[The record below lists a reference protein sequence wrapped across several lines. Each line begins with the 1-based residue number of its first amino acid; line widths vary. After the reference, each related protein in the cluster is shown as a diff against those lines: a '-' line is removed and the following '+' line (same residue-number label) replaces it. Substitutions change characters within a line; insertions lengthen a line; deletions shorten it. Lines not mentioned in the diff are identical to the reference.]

1 MLNNVKKGDLV
12 VRKSHNKDI
21 TFIVDIIINN
31 HIAIL
36 NGITTRLQADSYLN
50 DLVVLDKKEI
60 KEVYDTINLNI
71 DKKLSKMQISKDKE
85 LKRNNSVIYTGRIL
99 HLDGDRRYSEKS
111 KIYYNKIGLK
121 AIVKNISESR
131 QASIVELLINRYN
144 PDILVITR
152 S

>member
-1 MLNNVKKGDLV
+1 MLNNVKKGDFV

-60 KEVYDTINLNI
+60 KDVYDTINLNI
-71 DKKLSKMQISKDKE
+71 DKKLTKMQMSKEKE

-99 HLDGDRRYSEKS
+99 HLDGDKRYSEKS
-111 KIYYNKIGLK
+111 KMYYNKIGLK

-131 QASIVELLINRYN
+131 QASIVEMLINRYN